1 MTNPNPPA
9 ETPPAGGETPPPGPN
24 PPNETPP
31 AVTAEDVAR
40 LQSALD
46 KERDARKAAEKAA
59 REAQQTARAGMA
71 EDQRKLVEAEEK
83 GRAEVR
89 AEYGKRLA
97 RTVFEAEAARRNA
110 TFDAAKALRY
120 VDLGGMVGDDG
131 EPDPKAIAAAVAD
144 LVPEP
149 AAGTPTPP
157 SFDGGVR
164 TTPPSNSTAQQFA
177 STLGQLLT

>member
-1 MTNPNPPA
+1 MTDPTPPPPPDGA
-9 ETPPAGGETPPPGPN
+9 TPDGGGPTPPETPPA
-24 PPNETPP
+24 
-31 AVTAEDVAR
+31 ATAENVAR
-40 LQSALD
+40 LEAALD
-46 KERDARKAAEKAA
+46 KERTARKDAEKAA
-59 REAQQTARAGMA
+59 RDALAQARAGMA

-120 VDLGGMVGDDG
+120 VDLAGMVGDDG

-164 TTPPSNSTAQQFA
+164 TTAPSNSTAQQFA
-177 STLGQLLT
+177 ATVGSLLT

>member
-1 MTNPNPPA
+1 MTDPTPPPPPDGA
-9 ETPPAGGETPPPGPN
+9 TPDGGGPTPPETPPA
-24 PPNETPP
+24 
-31 AVTAEDVAR
+31 ATAENVAR
-40 LQSALD
+40 LEAALD
-46 KERDARKAAEKAA
+46 KERTARKDAEKAA
-59 REAQQTARAGMA
+59 RDALAQARAGMA

-164 TTPPSNSTAQQFA
+164 TTAPSNSTAQQFA
-177 STLGQLLT
+177 ATVGSLLT

>member
-1 MTNPNPPA
+1 MTSPNPPA
-9 ETPPAGGETPPPGPN
+9 ETPPAGGETLPPGPN
-24 PPNETPP
+24 PPHEMPP
-31 AVTAEDVAR
+31 AVTAEDVTR

-97 RTVFEAEAARRNA
+97 HTEFRAAAAARNPGYDV
-110 TFDAAKALRY
+110 TKALRY

-131 EPDPKAIAAAVAD
+131 EPDPRAIAAAVAD

-149 AAGTPTPP
+149 AAGTSAPP

-164 TTPPSNSTAQQFA
+164 TTAPSNSTAQQFA
-177 STLGQLLT
+177 ATVGSLLT